1 MMRYLLS
8 SGLFIP
14 VCAYAWEGGL
24 KTGGDLLSWLLST
37 LVVLAVIVIL
47 AVAVKK
53 TRIKFGSGGRMQ
65 ILSSVSVGPKE
76 KVVEL
81 KIGERVILLGV
92 ASGNVSFLYDLSLKT
107 QAKAPEHATFEQV
120 LGQAT
125 KDQAESKKVSLKETS
140 DDGKKVS

>member
-8 SGLFIP
+8 LGLFLP
-14 VCAYAWEGGL
+14 VCAYALENGL
-24 KTGGDLLSWLLST
+24 KTGSDLLSWLLST

-47 AVAVKK
+47 AFAVKK

-81 KIGERVILLGV
+81 KVGERVLLIGV
-92 ASGNVSFLYDLSLKT
+92 ASGNVSFLCDLTLST
-107 QAKAPEHATFEQV
+107 QTQDLDHKVFEQA

-125 KDQAESKKVSLKETS
+125 KDQTNSKKACLQETSGDAKKVS
-140 DDGKKVS
+140 